1 MKLTGLAFRA
11 VGNSK
16 NGSMNTETVMR
27 FTLDEDVIVGSY
39 SGGTIVIGHVLGRR
53 LAESELEMLYQG
65 ATNTG
70 QVQAGKAHAHFRP
83 NSDGQMSMYLEW
95 QWLTGDLSTGQS
107 EWVLIGG

>member
-1 MKLTGLAFRA
+1 MKLTGFAFRA

-27 FTLDEDVIVGSY
+27 FTLDE
-39 SGGTIVIGHVLGRR
+39 
-53 LAESELEMLYQG
+53 E
-65 ATNTG
+65 
-70 QVQAGKAHAHFRP
+70 AHAHFRP